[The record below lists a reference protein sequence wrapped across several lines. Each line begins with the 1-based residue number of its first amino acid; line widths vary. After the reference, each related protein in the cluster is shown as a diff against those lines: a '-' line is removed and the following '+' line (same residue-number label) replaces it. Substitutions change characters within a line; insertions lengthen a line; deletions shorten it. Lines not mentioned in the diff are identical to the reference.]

1 MQKSVDKWKKW
12 CYYNGVASDKTYD
25 NDGKRKEFS
34 EKDQKE
40 G

>member
-1 MQKSVDKWKKW
+1 MQKSVDKWEKG
-12 CYYNGVASDKTYD
+12 CYYNEAASDKTYD
-25 NDGKRKEFS
+25 NDRKRNEFS